1 MVITENSLQFKC
13 MKKIINFPTKKISDS
28 YEYYKNYVSIKNKL
42 LNKINKNELK
52 NIIEEILTAVKK
64 QKNIFSC
71 GNGGSASTAEHLS
84 CDFSKGSCTDTNL
97 NIKVFSLNSNVS
109 LMTAI
114 ANDIS
119 YDDIFSYQLA
129 RFGKPNDILLLFS
142 VSGSSKNILKCAKE
156 AKRKK
161 IKIISF
167 TGFNGGKIKK
177 LSKYNTN
184 FATNNFGIV
193 EDCHLSIMHF
203 ISQYIRNINF
213 KSSKKIINVNF

>member
-1 MVITENSLQFKC
+1 

-52 NIIEEILTAVKK
+52 NIIEEILTAAKK

-84 CDFSKGSCTDTNL
+84 CDFSKGSCTDTSL

-167 TGFNGGKIKK
+167 TGFDGGKIKK
-177 LSKYNTN
+177 LSKYNIN
-184 FATNNFGIV
+184 FSTNNFGIA

>member
-1 MVITENSLQFKC
+1 
-13 MKKIINFPTKKISDS
+13 MKNIINFPTKKILDS
-28 YEYYKNYVSIKNKL
+28 YQYYKNYVNIENQL
-42 LNKINKNELK
+42 LAKVNQKDLK
-52 NIIEEILTAVKK
+52 NIINEILIAVKK

-84 CDFSKGSCTDTNL
+84 CDFSKQASTDTNL

-109 LMTAI
+109 LITAI

-119 YDDIFSYQLA
+119 YDDIFSFQLEK
-129 RFGKPNDILLLFS
+129 FGKTNDILLLFS
-142 VSGSSKNILKCAKE
+142 VSGSSKNILKCARV
-156 AKRKK
+156 AKKKK

-167 TGFNGGKIKK
+167 TGFDGGKIKK
-177 LSKYNTN
+177 LSKYNIN
-184 FATNNFGIV
+184 FATNNFGIA

-213 KSSKKIINVNF
+213 KSSKKNYLLPPFQK

>member
-1 MVITENSLQFKC
+1 MTENSLQFKC

-177 LSKYNTN
+177 LSKYNAN

>member
-1 MVITENSLQFKC
+1 
-13 MKKIINFPTKKISDS
+13 MKKIINFPKKKISDS
-28 YEYYKNYVSIKNKL
+28 HEYYKNYVSIKNKL

-52 NIIEEILTAVKK
+52 NIIQEILTAVKK

-97 NIKVFSLNSNVS
+97 NIKVFSLNSNIS
-109 LMTAI
+109 LITAI

-129 RFGKPNDILLLFS
+129 RFGKPSDILLLFS

-167 TGFNGGKIKK
+167 TGFDGGKIKK
-177 LSKYNTN
+177 LSKYNIN
-184 FATNNFGIV
+184 FSTNNFGIV
-193 EDCHLSIMHF
+193 EDCHLSIMHC
-203 ISQYIRNINF
+203 ISQYIKNINI
-213 KSSKKIINVNF
+213 KGNKKIINVTF

>member
-1 MVITENSLQFKC
+1 

-28 YEYYKNYVSIKNKL
+28 HEYYKNYVSIKNKL

-52 NIIEEILTAVKK
+52 NIIEEILNAVKR

-177 LSKYNTN
+177 ISKYNVN
-184 FATNNFGIV
+184 LATNNFGIV

-213 KSSKKIINVNF
+213 KGSKKMTNVTF

>member
-1 MVITENSLQFKC
+1 

-28 YEYYKNYVSIKNKL
+28 HEYYKNYVSIKNKL
-42 LNKINKNELK
+42 LNKINKNDLK
-52 NIIEEILTAVKK
+52 NIIEEILTAVKR

-84 CDFSKGSCTDTNL
+84 CDFSKGSCTDTSL

-177 LSKYNTN
+177 LSKYNAN

>member
-1 MVITENSLQFKC
+1 
-13 MKKIINFPTKKISDS
+13 MKKIINFPTKKILSS
-28 YEYYKNYVSIKNKL
+28 QEYYENYIKIKDQL
-42 LNKINKNELK
+42 SRKIDKKELK
-52 NIIEEILTAVKK
+52 NIIKEILTAVKK
-64 QKNIFSC
+64 QRNIFSC

-84 CDFSKGSCTDTNL
+84 CDFSKQACSDTNL

-119 YDDIFSYQLA
+119 YDDIFSFQLN
-129 RFGKPNDILLLFS
+129 RFGKPNDVLLLFS
-142 VSGSSKNILKCAKE
+142 VSGSSKNILKCAKV

-177 LSKYNTN
+177 ISKHNIN

-193 EDCHLSIMHF
+193 EDCHLSVMHF

>member
-1 MVITENSLQFKC
+1 
-13 MKKIINFPTKKISDS
+13 MKKIINFPTKKILDS
-28 YEYYKNYVSIKNKL
+28 HQYYKNYVNIEDQL
-42 LNKINKNELK
+42 LNKINKKELK
-52 NIIEEILTAVKK
+52 NIIKEILTAVKK
-64 QKNIFSC
+64 QRNIFSC

-84 CDFSKGSCTDTNL
+84 CDFSKQACSDTNL

-109 LMTAI
+109 LMTAV

-119 YDDIFSYQLA
+119 YDDIFSFQLN
-129 RFGKPNDILLLFS
+129 RFGKPNDVLLLFS
-142 VSGSSKNILKCAKE
+142 VSGSSRNILKCAKV

-177 LSKYNTN
+177 ISKYNIN

-193 EDCHLSIMHF
+193 EDCHLSVMHF

>member
-1 MVITENSLQFKC
+1 
-13 MKKIINFPTKKISDS
+13 MKKIINFPTKKILDS
-28 YEYYKNYVSIKNKL
+28 HQYYKNYVNIEDQL
-42 LNKINKNELK
+42 LNKINKKELK
-52 NIIEEILTAVKK
+52 NIIKEILTAVKK
-64 QKNIFSC
+64 QRNIFSC

-84 CDFSKGSCTDTNL
+84 CDFSKQACSDTNL

-119 YDDIFSYQLA
+119 YDDIFSFQLNK
-129 RFGKPNDILLLFS
+129 FGKPNDVLLLFS
-142 VSGSSKNILKCAKE
+142 VSGSSRNILKCAKV

-177 LSKYNTN
+177 ISKYNIN

>member
-1 MVITENSLQFKC
+1 
-13 MKKIINFPTKKISDS
+13 MKKIINFPTKKILDS
-28 YEYYKNYVSIKNKL
+28 HQYYKNYVNIEDQL
-42 LNKINKNELK
+42 LNKINKKELK
-52 NIIEEILTAVKK
+52 NIIKEILTAVKK
-64 QKNIFSC
+64 QRNIFSC

-84 CDFSKGSCTDTNL
+84 CDFSKQACSDTNL

-109 LMTAI
+109 LMTAV

-119 YDDIFSYQLA
+119 YDDIFSFQLN
-129 RFGKPNDILLLFS
+129 RFGKSNDILLLFS

-177 LSKYNTN
+177 LSKYNIN

-213 KSSKKIINVNF
+213 KSNKKMITARF

>member
-1 MVITENSLQFKC
+1 

-28 YEYYKNYVSIKNKL
+28 HEYYKNYVSIKNKL

-177 LSKYNTN
+177 LSKYNAN